1 MALIALKMSKYLI
14 AWFIFIIVFFFLS
27 TQLYLRSLEGVVRQ
41 NIESSSK
48 IFFDRSFDDFSNL
61 SLSESFTIDP
71 LPAEGFYIP
80 LSDSSYFAIDGNTED
95 WASDLSHYSYYE
107 LFENITLKTFSDNR
121 STFFLIESKEGNT
134 FSNSQINNL
143 DNRVILDLGS
153 YNLLLTLIIQSNA
166 SLLATTTNRDNY
178 SPSSQ
183 SVNEVEAYSVINDS
197 GYHLELRIPNYFIGN
212 ELGFSFFD
220 STKDNNSHFMQG
232 SIFPVLF
239 SRSDS
244 NSTFY
249 YDTLVGYEA
258 ITTSNG
264 WVIKSSIF
272 NRDTDEDLNKNILI
286 KIYRKYFQYP
296 LQRLNFSRQLSGN
309 IYTDFGI
316 NKDQLDLNEYSW
328 IQNVLTD
335 HRYFLFHQER
345 LIGDRAF
352 TQFGIIPYDPIANI
366 DKYLF
371 DRFINFLLLIA
382 IALFAFPFF
391 YERFLK
397 LRIKKLSFAVSNL
410 IGPKGEVEY
419 YLPSEVLDDEI
430 GELSKNLSKVFS
442 RLRSQREYLSNIGS
456 KLSHE
461 LRTPL
466 AIINT
471 TIENNTNTE
480 NLKDTDRSKILDATK
495 RIDFIIRKMSE
506 ANRLEDF
513 IDNSSRNTFNLY
525 DFYFNYFNAFSEI
538 HTNLFNLKFKQ
549 NESSNKPF
557 YGSQDLLAQ
566 ALDKITENAI
576 DFCSDPPIQVSVIQ
590 SSHLLKLCISNQG
603 PQIAEFDLENIFL
616 PLFSTRKHRTST
628 NLGLGLYMAKSIISS
643 HHGELRVFNHS
654 KGVQV
659 EVIFVLD

>member
-1 MALIALKMSKYLI
+1 M
-14 AWFIFIIVFFFLS
+14 
-27 TQLYLRSLEGVVRQ
+27 VRQ

-61 SLSESFTIDP
+61 GLNESFPIDP

-80 LSDSSYFAIDGNTED
+80 FSDSSYFAIDGSIED
-95 WASDLSHYSYYE
+95 WTSDLSHYSYYE

-121 STFFLIESKEGNT
+121 STFFLIESKEGDT
-134 FSNSQINNL
+134 VSNSQINSL

-153 YNLLLTLIIQSNA
+153 YNLLLTLIIQPNT

-183 SVNEVEAYSVINDS
+183 IVNEVEAYSVINDFINDS
-197 GYHLELRIPNYFIGN
+197 GYHLELRIPGN

-220 STKDNNSHFMQG
+220 SNKENNPQFMQG

-239 SRSDS
+239 GRSDS

-249 YDTLVGYEA
+249 YDALAGYEA
-258 ITTSNG
+258 ITTTNG

-272 NRDTDEDLNKNILI
+272 NRDTDEDLNNNILI
-286 KIYRKYFQYP
+286 KIYRTYFQYP
-296 LQRLNFSRQLSGN
+296 LQRLNFSQQRSGN
-309 IYTDFGI
+309 VYSDFGI
-316 NKDQLDLNEYSW
+316 NRDQLDLNEYSW
-328 IQNVLTD
+328 IQNELTD

-352 TQFGIIPYDPIANI
+352 TQLGIIPYDPIANI

-382 IALFAFPFF
+382 IVLFSFPFF
-391 YERFLK
+391 YDRFLK

-419 YLPSEVLDDEI
+419 YLPRKVPDDEI
-430 GELSKNLSKVFS
+430 GKLSKNLSKVFS
-442 RLRSQREYLSNIGS
+442 RLRSQREYLSTIGS

-480 NLKDTDRSKILDATK
+480 SLKETDRSKILDATK
-495 RIDFIIRKMSE
+495 RIDFILSKMSE

-538 HTNLFNLKFKQ
+538 HTNLFNLEFKKA
-549 NESSNKPF
+549 EDSNNQF

-576 DFCSDPPIQVSVIQ
+576 DFCSNPPIQVSVTQ
-590 SSHLLKLCISNQG
+590 NAHLLKLCISNQG
-603 PQIAEFDLENIFL
+603 PQIAEFDLANIFL

-654 KGVQV
+654 KGVQA

>member
-1 MALIALKMSKYLI
+1 M
-14 AWFIFIIVFFFLS
+14 FIIVFFFLS

-61 SLSESFTIDP
+61 GLNESFPIDP

-80 LSDSSYFAIDGNTED
+80 FSDSSYFAIDGSIED
-95 WASDLSHYSYYE
+95 WTSDLSHYSYYE

-121 STFFLIESKEGNT
+121 STFFLIESKEGDT
-134 FSNSQINNL
+134 VSNCQINSL

-153 YNLLLTLIIQSNA
+153 YNLLLTLIIQPNT

-183 SVNEVEAYSVINDS
+183 IVNEVEAYSVINDS

-220 STKDNNSHFMQG
+220 SNEENNPQFMQG

-249 YDTLVGYEA
+249 YDALAGYEA
-258 ITTSNG
+258 ITTTNG

-272 NRDTDEDLNKNILI
+272 NRDTDEDLNNNILI
-286 KIYRKYFQYP
+286 KIYRTYFQYP
-296 LQRLNFSRQLSGN
+296 LQRLNFSRQRSGN
-309 IYTDFGI
+309 VYSDFGI
-316 NKDQLDLNEYSW
+316 NRDQLDLNEYSW
-328 IQNVLTD
+328 IQNELTD

-352 TQFGIIPYDPIANI
+352 TQLGIIPYDPIANI

-382 IALFAFPFF
+382 IVLFAFPFF
-391 YERFLK
+391 YDRFLK

-419 YLPSEVLDDEI
+419 YLPRKVPDDEI
-430 GELSKNLSKVFS
+430 GKLSKNLSKVFS
-442 RLRSQREYLSNIGS
+442 RLRSQREYLSTIGS

-480 NLKDTDRSKILDATK
+480 YLKETDRSKILDATK
-495 RIDFIIRKMSE
+495 RIDFILSKMSE

-538 HTNLFNLKFKQ
+538 HTNLFNLEFKKA
-549 NESSNKPF
+549 EDSNNQF

-576 DFCSDPPIQVSVIQ
+576 DFCSNPPIQVSVTQ
-590 SSHLLKLCISNQG
+590 NAHLLKLCISNQG
-603 PQIAEFDLENIFL
+603 PQIAEFDLANIFL